1 MVRQSK
7 KLDIRLKRA
16 CLPSSADDG
25 VRVLVG
31 RLWPRGVRKSNAAI
45 DRWLKEIVQARGL
58 RRWFGHDPARWDEFQ
73 RRYKREPSGEANL
86 PNELRDIEKRRAHAL
101 LFGR

>member
-16 CLPSSADDG
+16 YLPSSADDG

-45 DRWLKEIVQARGL
+45 DRWVKEIAPSTGTAPLARPRPSALGRISGIG
-58 RRWFGHDPARWDEFQ
+58 RRRHP
-73 RRYKREPSGEANL
+73 EAIS
-86 PNELRDIEKRRAHAL
+86 RVWSV
-101 LFGR
+101 